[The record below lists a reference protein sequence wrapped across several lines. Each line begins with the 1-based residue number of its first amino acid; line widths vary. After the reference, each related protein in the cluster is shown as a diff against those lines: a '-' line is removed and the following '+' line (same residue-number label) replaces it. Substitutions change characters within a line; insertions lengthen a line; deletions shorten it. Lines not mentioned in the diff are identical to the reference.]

1 MDFLLTRAQRSP
13 LRAHGVLGAA
23 DPADWDAARAE
34 PVDWESLFALTGL
47 LGVEIG
53 PAAAQAGE
61 LVEMKGYMTPP
72 MLPEA
77 DYFVLSRGPMPDCP
91 FCAPSLS
98 WPDDIVVVHLR
109 APGVDIDHPMRPV
122 TVRGRLLLGEE
133 PGPVPGL
140 SSHARLLDALWQPG

>member
-1 MDFLLTRAQRSP
+1 MDFRLARAPRPP

-23 DPADWDAARAE
+23 PAADWAAAAAE
-34 PVDWESLFALTGL
+34 PVEWEDLFALTGL

-53 PAAAQAGE
+53 PAAARAGTV
-61 LVEMKGYMTPP
+61 VEMRGHMTPP
-72 MLPEA
+72 LVAEA
-77 DYFVLSRGPMPDCP
+77 AYFVLSRDPMPECP

-109 APGVDIDHPMRPV
+109 APGVDIDHPLRPV
-122 TVRGRLLLGEE
+122 LVRGVLLLGEE

-140 SSHARLLDALWQPG
+140 SSHARLDAALWQPL